1 MDRVKQFIRLGDSWM
16 MGMTREDIDMSSSQM
31 LPMDFYFH
39 SKGIDKIDWDND
51 KFKTLYNEFGNEA
64 SRDSIS
70 QGGMGNR
77 TVYRLTNKM
86 MQIYPKDT
94 FFVIGFTYPSRLE
107 FYDNDT
113 QTYSWTNPHDPTWE
127 KVLKKENYKYDDY
140 HETNCMIDWIQDL
153 YYELKRNNIPHV
165 FMIHNGLKRQDS
177 EFRLLLELLDIPS
190 VFRTDDKFLLED
202 WVPEDKTG
210 EHPTW
215 WEYNKIG
222 VDLGNF
228 IEDLYGEL

>member
-1 MDRVKQFIRLGDSWM
+1 MGRVKHFIRLGDSWM
-16 MGMTREDIDMSSSQM
+16 MGLTREDIDMSSSQM

-39 SKGIDKIDWDND
+39 SKGIDKIHWSDTEFQTLNTEFDNS
-51 KFKTLYNEFGNEA
+51 TT
-64 SRDSIS
+64 RDSIS

-77 TVYRLTNKM
+77 TIHRITRKM
-86 MQIYPKDT
+86 IDIYPKDT

-107 FYDNDT
+107 FYDDST
-113 QTYSWTNPHDPTWE
+113 DVYTWTSPHHSNWE
-127 KVLKKENYKYDDY
+127 KVIKKENYEYDDY

-153 YYELKRNNIPHV
+153 YNVLKEKNIPHV
-165 FMIHNGLKRQDS
+165 FMIHNGFSREHS
-177 EFRLLLELLDIPS
+177 EFRLLLELLNIPS

-202 WVPEDKTG
+202 WVEESQKG